1 LGGLLLGV
9 VLGLQLPIMPLDYV
23 QYMAVAVL
31 AALDSVAGGIR
42 AYQEHIFDTTIFVTG
57 FCTNTVL
64 AAFLAYLGDL
74 MGLDLYLA
82 AVFAFGV
89 RLFQNIGIIRRLMLK
104 KIR

>member
-1 LGGLLLGV
+1 MI
-9 VLGLQLPIMPLDYV
+9 LGLQLPVMPLGYV

-42 AYQEHIFDTTIFVTG
+42 AYQERLFDTTIFVTG
-57 FCTNTVL
+57 FFTNTIM

-89 RLFQNIGIIRRLMLK
+89 RLFQNIGIIRRLALK
-104 KIR
+104 KN

>member
-1 LGGLLLGV
+1 MLLGM
-9 VLGLQLPIMPLDYV
+9 QLPVMPLGYV

-31 AALDSVAGGIR
+31 AALDSVVGGVR
-42 AYQEHIFDTTIFVTG
+42 AYQEGFFDTTIFVTG
-57 FCTNTVL
+57 FCTNTIL

-89 RLFQNIGIIRRLMLK
+89 RLFQNIGIIRRLILK
-104 KIR
+104 KP